1 VVSVHTT
8 AINLNERQTC
18 SCNSS
23 DRTTSYYEL
32 FETRV
37 SKRSTLP
44 DCVDVDIQEFYD
56 TTLLDES
63 KSVQQKTTETLQIV
77 AKWEQTLTIAG
88 SVPPQTTLQ
97 TEVTMHALLYA
108 TTSHS
113 QLLLVVSLVYTVLN
127 YRPTY
132 YRVPLELHLTTSE
145 LWFGQEQE
153 GILP

>member
-1 VVSVHTT
+1 MNYSRH
-8 AINLNERQTC
+8 EYQ
-18 SCNSS
+18 
-23 DRTTSYYEL
+23 
-32 FETRV
+32 
-37 SKRSTLP
+37 RSTLP

-132 YRVPLELHLTTSE
+132 YGVCMCCWLIVMDRKRFPHFHS
-145 LWFGQEQE
+145 QRS
-153 GILP
+153 